1 MSKGLMPHASLLMPL
16 KAIAFDLWE
25 TLITDTPAL
34 SREQER
40 LRLTRM
46 EEVLAARGHG
56 DLADRLEHAY
66 RALWHRCHELYWS
79 ADRDVPCRRQIEHF
93 LEELQLTIEDE
104 PTLAALEDAYAHA
117 AVDVLPAVVDGATET
132 LDELKARGLRIGMIS
147 NTGRTPG
154 YALRRVLEEL
164 GLAPSI
170 DVMVFSNEHGF
181 CKPETSI
188 FEELRRGL
196 DVEYGEMAFIGDNL
210 YADVHGAQRV
220 GMRGIHFVPE
230 TRGTAVAPAVDH
242 GLEIV
247 PDATVRNLR
256 EIVSVIDRV

>member
-1 MSKGLMPHASLLMPL
+1 MF

-46 EEVLAARGHG
+46 EQILAAGGHAAI
-56 DLADRLEHAY
+56 ADRIEQAY
-66 RALWHRCHELYWS
+66 RALWHRCQELYWS
-79 ADRDVPCRRQIEHF
+79 ADRDVPCRTQIEHF
-93 LEELQLTIEDE
+93 LEELGLQVDDAE
-104 PTLAALEDAYAHA
+104 TLAALEDAYAHA
-117 AVDVLPAVVDGATET
+117 AVEVLPAAVDGAAET
-132 LDELKARGLRIGMIS
+132 LATLKESGLAVGLIS

-154 YALRRVLEEL
+154 YALRHVLDRL
-164 GLAPSI
+164 GLASSI

-181 CKPETSI
+181 CKPVTSI

-196 DVEYGEMAFIGDNL
+196 NVAYEEIVFVGDNL

-220 GMRGIHFVPE
+220 GMHGVLFVPAK
-230 TRGTAVAPAVDH
+230 RGTAVAPPVDH

-247 PDATVRNLR
+247 PDATIRDLR
-256 EIVSVIDRV
+256 EVVDFVLAPR